1 MLPVFTAAEMRA
13 LDSRAMSQLGIPG
26 PRLMEAAGAGAARL
40 IAERFAPIEGKGV
53 LVLCGKGNNGGDGFV
68 VARHLKAR
76 GARVRVLLVGRRAE
90 VRGDAAQALSRWR
103 GRVEEILTAAQAAA
117 VGDAAR
123 RADVLVD
130 GLLGTGL
137 EGPARGLTASVI
149 EAVNESRAPVVA
161 LDLPSGLNA
170 DSAEIIGPAIRAR
183 LTATFAGWKRA
194 LLLHPAAHC
203 AGEVAVIPIGIPG
216 AEVNRGIATW
226 LLEEADIRR
235 HFPARP
241 RDAHKGSYGHLLV
254 VAGSVGKTGAAALAG
269 RAALRSGAGLVT
281 VATPASQQPIVAALG
296 MESMTEPLP
305 ETPAQTL
312 SLKSKE
318 RILELAARTDAVALG
333 PGLSLDPETQSLIRE
348 LLREVAKPMVVD
360 ADGLTALAGSC
371 ELLAG
376 AAGPRLLTP
385 HPGEMA
391 RMLGVAVSEVQA
403 DRLEMVRA
411 LCARH
416 QVWAVLKGAGSVI
429 GAPDGGVFVNPTGNP
444 GMATGGSGDVLTG
457 MAGAFLARGLEP
469 LPALQSAVYLHG
481 LAGDL
486 ACARWGEEGLIA
498 GDLIEAIP
506 DALRPAAPP
515 ADGGRAAGPRAGRR
529 ARAS

>member
-305 ETPAQTL
+305 
-312 SLKSKE
+312 
-318 RILELAARTDAVALG
+318 
-333 PGLSLDPETQSLIRE
+333 
-348 LLREVAKPMVVD
+348 
-360 ADGLTALAGSC
+360 
-371 ELLAG
+371 
-376 AAGPRLLTP
+376 
-385 HPGEMA
+385 
-391 RMLGVAVSEVQA
+391 
-403 DRLEMVRA
+403 
-411 LCARH
+411 
-416 QVWAVLKGAGSVI
+416 
-429 GAPDGGVFVNPTGNP
+429 
-444 GMATGGSGDVLTG
+444 
-457 MAGAFLARGLEP
+457 
-469 LPALQSAVYLHG
+469 
-481 LAGDL
+481 
-486 ACARWGEEGLIA
+486 
-498 GDLIEAIP
+498 
-506 DALRPAAPP
+506 
-515 ADGGRAAGPRAGRR
+515 
-529 ARAS
+529 